1 MRESEFV
8 KIAKALANPT
18 RVRMLHEIRRLGSLN
33 CSQICGCFALSQP
46 TISHH
51 VKMLEGAGLITVRRQ
66 GQYHVLTAC
75 DERLS
80 EFTGAVE
87 GRVPM
92 VGGGEKAGS
101 GIPARGAEKR
111 KGAPK

>member
-1 MRESEFV
+1 MLSMREADFV

-51 VKMLEGAGLITVRRQ
+51 VKMLEGAGLISIRRE
-66 GQYHVLTAC
+66 GQFHVLTAC
-75 DERLS
+75 LERLT

-92 VGGGEKAGS
+92 VSGASERGERAPS
-101 GIPARGAEKR
+101 HR
-111 KGAPK
+111 KKSRM